1 MTGRLTISATLALT
15 LLGSA
20 PGWAMQTVTAPVN
33 KDAGSRYSDSASQP
47 QKRTSGSV
55 QTFGS
60 YTGGSFGV
68 GGSGSV
74 SAGTPRFPA
83 QTAPST
89 PFPNSA
95 FSDSNNP
102 AFSNF
107 PTYGAAIDPTFG
119 PNGEYAPRFNN
130 KR

>member
-1 MTGRLTISATLALT
+1 MALRLTISVTLAVV
-15 LLGSA
+15 LLGTA
-20 PGWAMQTVTAPVN
+20 PGWAMSTTTLSTQR
-33 KDAGSRYSDSASQP
+33 DAERFNESPNPP

-55 QTFGS
+55 QTYGS
-60 YTGGSFGV
+60 FTGGASAF

-74 SAGTPRFPA
+74 SVGTPRYPS
-83 QTAPST
+83 QSAPGT
-89 PFPNSA
+89 PFQNPA

-107 PTYGAAIDPTFG
+107 PTYGAAMDPTFG
-119 PNGEYAPRFNN
+119 PNGDYAPRFNN